1 MAVLKQS
8 LAHGVAIVEADGRP
22 TPEFQRAW
30 QRLSGVASTG
40 GTAPDTYVRKGQAPG
55 WTSATGTAS
64 RAAFATYAAPTISNP
79 PTQAQVQAIAA
90 HLQILSQHVK
100 ALIDDA
106 KTVQLLTA

>member
-1 MAVLKQS
+1 MAILKQP
-8 LAHGVAIVEADGRP
+8 LAHGVAIVDREGRP

-30 QRLSGVASTG
+30 QSLSGVAATG
-40 GTAPDTYVRKGQAPG
+40 GTAPDTYVRRGQAPG
-55 WTSATGTAS
+55 WASATGTAARS
-64 RAAFATYAAPTISNP
+64 AFATYAAPTISNP